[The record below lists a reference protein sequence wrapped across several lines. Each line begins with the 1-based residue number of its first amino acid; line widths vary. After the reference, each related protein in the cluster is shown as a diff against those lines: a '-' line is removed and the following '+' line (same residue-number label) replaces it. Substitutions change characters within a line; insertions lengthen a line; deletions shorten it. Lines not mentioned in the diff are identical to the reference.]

1 MRFSDRQFGFS
12 TGAIAKG
19 DFHQALRIVH
29 SLGIKAVELSALRD
43 HELPKLIQE
52 LPQLDLGM
60 FTHVSIHAPS
70 KFVTISEVQAADL
83 LKAALRLGIG
93 VVVHPDAITDAS
105 CWKEFGE
112 LLWIENLDKR
122 KPLARTVSELEEVFR
137 RFPNAGFCLDVAHA
151 RQIDPTMS
159 EAAHMLEK
167 FDDRLKQLHASGLNS
182 NSTHSALS
190 VAARAAFGQIS
201 QLIPPHV
208 PVILESPVTES
219 QISSELEFARTTFSP
234 WLRTLRSDIDGVFN
248 FWAPSLRR
256 IQLESFLSVLE
267 HSGTQL
273 RNFPEVVRR
282 LPTGGFYARG
292 DVFQNT
298 ARLLELLSP
307 SESEDLR
314 EHLNDSVEKA
324 AKDFPE
330 LAERFKQ
337 QFV

>member
-19 DFHQALRIVH
+19 DFHRALRIVH
-29 SLGIKAVELSALRD
+29 ALGIKVVELSALRD
-43 HELPKLIQE
+43 RELPRLIQE
-52 LPQLDLGM
+52 LPWLDLGM

-70 KFVTISEVQAADL
+70 KFVTVSEVRAADL
-83 LKAALRLGIG
+83 LKVALELRIGI
-93 VVVHPDAITDAS
+93 VVHPDAIAEAS
-105 CWKEFGE
+105 RWDEFGD

-122 KPLARTVSELEEVFR
+122 KPVARTVLELEEIFR

-167 FDDRLKQLHASGLNS
+167 FSGRLKQLHASGLNS

-190 VAARAAFGQIS
+190 IAARAAFGQIS

-208 PVILESPVTES
+208 PVILESPVAES
-219 QISSELEFARTTFSP
+219 QISSELEFARTAFSP
-234 WLRTLRSDIDGVFN
+234 WLRTLRSDIDGIFN
-248 FWAPSLRR
+248 FWAPSVRR
-256 IQLESFLSVLE
+256 TQLESFLTVL
-267 HSGTQL
+267 HHTGIRL
-273 RNFPEVVRR
+273 HNFPEVVRQ
-282 LPTGGFYARG
+282 LPTGGFYAQG

-298 ARLLELLSP
+298 AKLLELLSP

-314 EHLNDSVEKA
+314 EHLNESVEKA

-330 LAERFKQ
+330 LAEKFKQ
-337 QFV
+337 QFI